1 MNDSTLG
8 VGTTISHYRILS
20 RLGAGGMGEVYLAE
34 DIRLRR
40 RVALKLLSLDLTRNE
55 GRLSRFEQEAQAAS
69 ALNHPNIITI
79 HEIGQ
84 VDRTHF
90 IATEFIDG
98 VTLRRRM
105 IEGRIN
111 LTEVLDVAM
120 QTASAL
126 AAAHEAGVV
135 HRDIKPENVMLRTDG
150 FVKVLDFGLAKL
162 TEKEKMP
169 GADPEAPTLTKADTA
184 FGIVMGTVS
193 YMSPEQASGLK
204 DIDELTDIW
213 SLGVVIYEMVARRL
227 PFGFEGATPTQIISL
242 IIQKEAPPLKQ
253 FASEIPDELNRI
265 VMRALENTRAD
276 RYQSAGEMLVDLRR
290 LNKQLQREA
299 EQERSMIPA
308 ESVGGSAVSSAQI
321 ETTIIVADDHPI
333 FRQGLKQLIERELG
347 FRVIAEAEDGA
358 TALGLIKTHL
368 PMVAVLDLDM
378 PEMDGFSVAGQ
389 VQKLNLPV
397 KVIILTMHKDELH
410 VNRAIDL
417 SVSGYVLKDGAVH
430 EIINCIKTVKT
441 GRQYFTPA
449 LSSLLLNRSRRPAQ
463 AQEQLGL
470 AELTPTERRI
480 LFLLSELKTS
490 KEIADELCISPRTVD
505 NHRAHICSKLALQG
519 SHALVKFALQ
529 YKDKLA

>member
-1 MNDSTLG
+1 
-8 VGTTISHYRILS
+8 
-20 RLGAGGMGEVYLAE
+20 MGEVYLAE

-55 GRLSRFEQEAQAAS
+55 HRLSRFEQEAQAAS

-105 IEGRIN
+105 IEGRMN
-111 LTEVLDVAM
+111 LIEVLDVAM

-204 DIDELTDIW
+204 DIDQLTDIW
-213 SLGVVIYEMVARRL
+213 SLGVVIYEMVAHRL
-227 PFGFEGATPTQIISL
+227 PFGFEGATPTQLISL

-265 VMRALENTRAD
+265 VMRALENRRAD

-299 EQERSMIPA
+299 EQERSIIPA

-368 PMVAVLDLDM
+368 PMVAILDLDM

-389 VQKLNLPV
+389 VQKLNLSV

>member
-1 MNDSTLG
+1 MNDSALA

-20 RLGAGGMGEVYLAE
+20 RLGSGGMGEVYLAE

-40 RVALKLLSLDLTRNE
+40 SVALKLLSLDLTRNE
-55 GRLSRFEQEAQAAS
+55 DRLSRFEQEAQAAS

-84 VDRTHF
+84 VDQTHF
-90 IATEFIDG
+90 IATEFIKG

-105 IEGRIN
+105 IEGRMSLN
-111 LTEVLDVAM
+111 DVLDIAM

-126 AAAHEAGVV
+126 SAAHEAGVV
-135 HRDIKPENVMLRTDG
+135 HRDIKPENIMLRTDG

-162 TEKEKMP
+162 SEKKKAP
-169 GADPEAPTLTKADTA
+169 GADPEAPTLEMADTE
-184 FGIVMGTVS
+184 FGIVKGTVS

-213 SLGVVIYEMVARRL
+213 SLGVVIYEMVAHRL

-242 IIQKEAPPLKQ
+242 IIQKEAPPLRQ
-253 FASEIPDELNRI
+253 FALDTPDELNRI
-265 VMRALENTRAD
+265 VMKALENTRAD

-299 EQERSMIPA
+299 EQERSIPP
-308 ESVGGSAVSSAQI
+308 ESAGGSVITSPQI

-333 FRQGLKQLIERELG
+333 FRGGLIQLIERDSG
-347 FRVIAEAEDGA
+347 FRVIAEAEDGK
-358 TALGLIKTHL
+358 TALGLIKTHV

-378 PEMDGFSVAGQ
+378 PELDGFSVAGQ
-389 VQKLNLPV
+389 LQKLNLPV
-397 KVIILTMHKDELH
+397 KVIILTMHNDELH
-410 VNRAIDL
+410 FNRAIDL
-417 SVSGYVLKDGAVH
+417 GVSGYVLKDGAVY
-430 EIINCIKTVKT
+430 EIINCIKTVQT
-441 GRQYFTPA
+441 GRQYFSPA
-449 LSSLLLNRSRRPAQ
+449 LSSLLLNRSKRAAQ
-463 AQEQLGL
+463 AQKQFGL

-480 LFLLSELKTS
+480 LFLRS
-490 KEIADELCISPRTVD
+490 
-505 NHRAHICSKLALQG
+505 HICSKLNLQG

-529 YKDKLA
+529 HKDELK

>member
-20 RLGAGGMGEVYLAE
+20 HLGAGGMGEVYLAE

-105 IEGRIN
+105 IEGRMN

-126 AAAHEAGVV
+126 VAAHEAGVV

-213 SLGVVIYEMVARRL
+213 SLGVVIYEMVAHRL

-265 VMRALENTRAD
+265 VMKALENTRAD

-290 LNKQLQREA
+290 LNKQVQREA
-299 EQERSMIPA
+299 EQERSITA
-308 ESVGGSAVSSAQI
+308 ESVGGSAASSAQR

-358 TALGLIKTHL
+358 AALGLIKTHL

-389 VQKLNLPV
+389 VQKLDLPV

-449 LSSLLLNRSRRPAQ
+449 LSSLLLNRSRRPPQ

-490 KEIADELCISPRTVD
+490 KEVADELCISPRTVD

>member
-34 DIRLRR
+34 DISLRR

-79 HEIGQ
+79 HEIGS

-98 VTLRRRM
+98 VTLRQRM
-105 IEGRIN
+105 IEGRMS
-111 LTEVLDVAM
+111 LTEVLEVAM

-204 DIDELTDIW
+204 DIGEFTDIW
-213 SLGVVIYEMVARRL
+213 SLGVVIYEMVAHRL

-265 VMRALENTRAD
+265 VMKALENTRAD

-290 LNKQLQREA
+290 LNKQVQREA
-299 EQERSMIPA
+299 EQERSIPA
-308 ESVGGSAVSSAQI
+308 ESVSGSAVDSAQS

-378 PEMDGFSVAGQ
+378 PETDGFSVAGQ

-463 AQEQLGL
+463 AREQFGL

-490 KEIADELCISPRTVD
+490 REIADELCISPRTVD
-505 NHRAHICSKLALQG
+505 NHRAHICSKLNLQG

-529 YKDKLA
+529 YKAELK

>member
-1 MNDSTLG
+1 MDDEAPG
-8 VGTTISHYRILS
+8 IGRTISHYRILS
-20 RLGAGGMGEVYLAE
+20 LLGSGGMGDVYLAE

-40 RVALKLLSLDLTRNE
+40 MVALKLLSLDLTRNE
-55 GRLSRFEQEAQAAS
+55 DRLSRFEQEAQAAS

-84 VDRTHF
+84 VELTHF
-90 IATEFIDG
+90 IATEFIKG

-105 IEGRIN
+105 IEGHMN
-111 LTEVLDVAM
+111 LIEVLDVAT

-162 TEKEKMP
+162 SEKEKTTVA
-169 GADPEAPTLTKADTA
+169 GAEEPTLAIDTA
-184 FGIVMGTVS
+184 PGIVMGTVS

-213 SLGVVIYEMVARRL
+213 SLGVVIYEMVAHRL
-227 PFGFEGATPTQIISL
+227 PFGFEGATPTQVISL

-265 VMRALENTRAD
+265 VMKALENTRAD

-290 LNKQLQREA
+290 LNKQLQRET
-299 EQERSMIPA
+299 ELERGIPP
-308 ESVGGSAVSSAQI
+308 ESTVGSAIDSAQA

-333 FRQGLKQLIERELG
+333 FRQGLKQLIERETG
-347 FRVIAEAEDGA
+347 FRVIAEAEDGK

-417 SVSGYVLKDGAVH
+417 RVGGYVLKDGAVH

-441 GRQYFTPA
+441 GRRYFTPA
-449 LSSLLLNRSRRPAQ
+449 LSSLLLNRSRRPAR
-463 AQEQLGL
+463 APEQFGL

-505 NHRAHICSKLALQG
+505 NHRAHICSKLNLQG

-529 YKDKLA
+529 YKDELK

>member
-213 SLGVVIYEMVARRL
+213 SLGVVIYEMVAHRL

-265 VMRALENTRAD
+265 VMKALENTRAD

-290 LNKQLQREA
+290 LNKQVQRVA
-299 EQERSMIPA
+299 EQERSITA
-308 ESVGGSAVSSAQI
+308 ESVGGSAASSAQR

-358 TALGLIKTHL
+358 AALGLIKTHL

-389 VQKLNLPV
+389 VQKLDLPV